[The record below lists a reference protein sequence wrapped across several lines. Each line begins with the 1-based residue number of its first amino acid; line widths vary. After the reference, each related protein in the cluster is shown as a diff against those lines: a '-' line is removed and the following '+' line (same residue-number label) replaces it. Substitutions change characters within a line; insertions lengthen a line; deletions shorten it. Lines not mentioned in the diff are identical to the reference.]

1 MSSGPTYAG
10 IGPVAAC
17 AKGITAVL
25 SFTFELS
32 LARHPADS
40 SRVLLSL
47 QITCMIAMYMCS
59 D

>member
-25 SFTFELS
+25 SFTFGLS
-32 LARHPADS
+32 LARHAADS
-40 SRVLLSL
+40 SRVLLS
-47 QITCMIAMYMCS
+47 
-59 D
+59 